1 MRKLHRYILA
11 GAFFGCLSF
20 TTAATAED
28 NPVYFGIKAGVMK
41 ADVGGF
47 DPSNNFGFLLGYDV
61 YRDVNGTLSIE
72 GEYTRKL
79 SEGDVNIGG
88 ARGDWKIETLAAYGA
103 YRTAGE
109 LYLKA
114 KAGYLRED
122 VNVSGVGNTSVSGK
136 DSGLSYGAGVGYRF
150 NRKTGL
156 ELEYTIVESDI
167 SFLSLGYF
175 THF

>member
-1 MRKLHRYILA
+1 MNKPHRYILA
-11 GAFFGCLSF
+11 GALFGCLSF
-20 TTAATAED
+20 TTAASAED

-41 ADVGGF
+41 ADVDGF
-47 DPSNNFGFLLGYDV
+47 DTSNNFGLLLGFDV
-61 YRDVNGTLSIE
+61 YRDVAGAFSIE

-79 SEGDVNIGG
+79 SKGNVSGG
-88 ARGDWKIETLAAYGA
+88 GDWKIETLAAYGA
-103 YRTAGE
+103 YRTAGD

-114 KAGYLRED
+114 KVGYLRED
-122 VNVSGVGNTSVSGK
+122 VSVSGVGNTSVSGT
-136 DSGLSYGAGVGYRF
+136 DSGVSYGAGVGYRF

-156 ELEYTIVESDI
+156 ELEYTIIEGDI